1 MALTIGELTGLITL
15 DDRGV
20 APALRRTEG
29 ALRSTGQRMA
39 GDADSAGQHAGQAL
53 GDGVVMGADGR
64 LRNARGR
71 FVAAGRRI
79 GTSVG
84 DGAADGAADGGD
96 RAADALSGALEH
108 VKGLLIGG
116 AIGAALMTG
125 LAQAMEQSQI
135 SGRLGAQLGTTPAV
149 AQQYGKIAG
158 QLYAKGVTEDFQTAA
173 DAISATMRAG
183 IAPPE
188 ATNAQIES
196 ISTKV
201 ADLAQTFELDLGQ
214 TANAV
219 GQMIKTGLAQN
230 GTEAIDALTAGLQKM
245 GPRADDIA
253 DTFNE
258 YSTIFRQMG
267 LSATDATGLLSQGMK
282 AGARDTD
289 VVADS
294 LKEFVL
300 ITQGGGAKV
309 DDAFKKIGLSG
320 KEMQAAFVKGGP
332 EARAALDKV
341 FAGLSKMKDGTDK
354 NNVALTLF
362 GTKSED
368 TQKALMALDPSKA
381 ADALG
386 QVGGAADKMGNSLR
400 DNAGARVEAFKRQ
413 AMQGLVDM
421 LGTYVI
427 PALTKVFSFVQQH
440 SGAFKIAAAVITG
453 VMIPALVL
461 MGVAA
466 TVRSAQVVAGWVRS
480 GAAAVRSAA
489 THVASAARTAGAWVT
504 MAARSTAA
512 FVRVAVGAAMSA
524 ARTAAVWAASAAR
537 MAATWLVQI
546 IRVAAV
552 TVAQFV
558 MMAARAVAWAAT
570 MAAQWLIAMGPIGWI
585 IITVIALVALI
596 IANWDK
602 VKAFTIIAWNAIVA
616 WLKGAWQ
623 AILAGISYLGQIPG
637 MIAGWFGQAKD
648 FAVAKMLEFLTWLSG
663 LPGRVGSAISGLAG
677 TLANASSTAWN
688 RFKSAAV
695 EKATGFMSWV
705 RGIPGRIKSAVGNL
719 GRLLYSA
726 GTDVMRGLWN
736 GIKSMG
742 GWLKGV
748 LISFVTSIIPGPVR
762 KALGI
767 ASPSR
772 VMADQVGRWIPAG
785 IVQGIESG
793 QGALDRTMS
802 SLVST
807 PTPGQAAMSAAG
819 AVSGGS
825 GSASGSTPRVVELRS
840 GGTAF
845 GDFMIGTLRDA
856 VGSRGGNV
864 QFVLGR

>member
-125 LAQAMEQSQI
+125 LSQAMEQSQI

-219 GQMIKTGLAQN
+219 GQMIKTGLAKN
-230 GTEAIDALTAGLQKM
+230 GTEAVDALTAGLQKM

-341 FAGLSKMKDGTDK
+341 FGGLSKMKDGTDK

-368 TQKALMALDPSKA
+368 TQKALMALDPSTA

-466 TVRSAQVVAGWVRS
+466 TVRSAQVAAGWVRS
-480 GAAAVRSAA
+480 GAAAVRSAG
-489 THVASAARTAGAWVT
+489 THVASAARAAGAWVM
-504 MAARSTAA
+504 MAARATAS
-512 FVRVAVGAAMSA
+512 FLRVAAQAALSA
-524 ARTAAVWAASAAR
+524 ARTAVVWAASAAR

-558 MMAARAVAWAAT
+558 MMAARAIAWAAT

-602 VKAFTIIAWNAIVA
+602 VKAFTIAAWNAVLMGIRVA
-616 WLKGAWQ
+616 VAYIMAGVRM
-623 AILAGISYLGQIPG
+623 LAQIPG
-637 MIAGWFGQAKD
+637 WVAGWFGDMKD
-648 FAVAKMLEFLTWLSG
+648 LAVRKAMDLVTWIAS
-663 LPGRVGSAISGLAG
+663 LPGRIGSAIASLAG
-677 TLANASSTAWN
+677 TLRTAATNGFNSFKTAAVAKASSFLAWV
-688 RFKSAAV
+688 RTLPGQISRGIGSLAGLLVSKGKDV
-695 EKATGFMSWV
+695 V
-705 RGIPGRIKSAVGNL
+705 RGI
-719 GRLLYSA
+719 
-726 GTDVMRGLWN
+726 WN

-742 GWLKGV
+742 GWLKSQ
-748 LISFVTSIIPGPVR
+748 LISFAKGMIPGPIA

-767 ASPSR
+767 ASPSK
-772 VMADQVGRWIPAG
+772 VMANQVGRWIPAG

-825 GSASGSTPRVVELRS
+825 GSASGSAPRVVELRS

-856 VGSRGGNV
+856 VGARGGNV